1 MGSISMNDS
10 FLLHTS
16 QFAGKV
22 FFFTLSRD
30 KESLSENVLELIL
43 GQGRVSVHSK
53 QMFADIVQLFWKL
66 LTVVF
71 SLTKLISGFPET
83 EH

>member
-1 MGSISMNDS
+1 MGSISMNDR

-22 FFFTLSRD
+22 FFTLSRD
-30 KESLSENVLELIL
+30 KGSLSENVLELIL
-43 GQGRVSVHSK
+43 GQGRVSAQPK

-71 SLTKLISGFPET
+71 SLTKLISGFSGRK
-83 EH
+83 H

>member
-1 MGSISMNDS
+1 MMGSISMNDS

-22 FFFTLSRD
+22 FFTLSRD